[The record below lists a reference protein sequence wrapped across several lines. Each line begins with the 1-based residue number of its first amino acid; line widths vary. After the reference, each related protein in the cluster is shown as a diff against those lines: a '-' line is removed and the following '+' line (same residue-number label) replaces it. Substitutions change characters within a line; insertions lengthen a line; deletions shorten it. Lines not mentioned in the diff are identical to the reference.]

1 MMNEKQNICNAFN
14 AHAAEYEQSAKVQL
28 EIGERLFERL
38 HYLKI
43 QPRYVLDLGC
53 GTGVFSQQLKKQYPQ
68 AQIIGLD
75 LALNMLKQAKS
86 KQSWRRKWSLV
97 CADMTALPF
106 ADGLFDV
113 VFANQVIHWGNP
125 LSAVLAELNRVMNPQ
140 GCLMFST
147 LGPDTFIELRQAF
160 AAADRFAHVNEFP
173 DMHDVGDH
181 LLAEYFLD
189 PVMDM
194 EMLTAHFASMPK
206 LLHSLKR
213 QGRNTHAARNPGLTG
228 KQSWQAFETAMEAL
242 CTPDG
247 KFPLTYEV
255 VYGHAWK
262 GAQRRTE
269 KGVETSISVAQLK
282 ASLKQDSGNK

>member
-1 MMNEKQNICNAFN
+1 MNEKREICNAFN
-14 AHAAEYEQSAKVQL
+14 AHAADYEQAAKVQI

-53 GTGVFSQQLKKQYPQ
+53 GTGVFSHQLKKHYPQ

-75 LALNMLKQAKS
+75 MSFNMLKHAKS
-86 KQSWRRKWSLV
+86 KQSWRRKWDLV
-97 CADMTALPF
+97 CSDMVALPF
-106 ADGLFDV
+106 ADGLFDMI
-113 VFANQVIHWGNP
+113 FANQVIHWAHP
-125 LSAVLAELNRVMNPQ
+125 LSAVLSELNRVMNPQ

-160 AAADRFAHVNEFP
+160 AAADSFAHVNDFP
-173 DMHDVGDH
+173 DMHDVGDQ
-181 LLAEYFLD
+181 LLANFFLD

-194 EMLTAHFASMPK
+194 EILTAHFTSLPK

-213 QGRNTHAARNPGLTG
+213 QGRNTSAARNPGLTG
-228 KQSWQAFETAMEAL
+228 KQSWRRFEKAMAAL
-242 CTPDG
+242 CTPEG
-247 KFPLTYEV
+247 KYPLTYEV

-282 ASLKQDSGNK
+282 ASLIKGKNP